1 MAELVIKDVDDATL
15 EKLAKQAEAFGR
27 SLQDELKLIL
37 DRAAHFAEVRKTAA
51 NLRHKLA
58 GRHHTD
64 SVDLLREDRSR

>member
-27 SLQDELKLIL
+27 SLQEELKIIL
-37 DRAAHFAEVRKTAA
+37 SRAAQFAEVRRSAA
-51 NLRHKLA
+51 EMRAKLG

-64 SVDLLREDRSR
+64 SIELLREDRSR

>member
-37 DRAAHFAEVRKTAA
+37 DRAAHFAEVRKSAA
-51 NLRHKLA
+51 DLRNKLA
-58 GRHHTD
+58 GRQHSD